1 VVGRKVTLEECEFIF
16 KRIWGATLECQKDAH
31 SKTFDDV
38 EHVNMDDMGGERDP
52 TEVHLNEFFGIID
65 LAGKLMNKKEP
76 DSDDE
81 GPYDEF

>member
-1 VVGRKVTLEECEFIF
+1 MDTH
-16 KRIWGATLECQKDAH
+16 AH
-31 SKTFDDV
+31 QNDDV
-38 EHVNMDDMGGERDP
+38 EHIQLDDAVAGGERDP